1 MFWQID
7 LYCTSEEGESSWAL
21 AHGAALAGSANEAAA
36 ATASYES
43 TNGTVRRRDFSGA
56 SLQGFG

>member
-1 MFWQID
+1 MFWQIN

-21 AHGAALAGSANEAAA
+21 AHGAAPAGSANEAAA
-36 ATASYES
+36 AASYES
-43 TNGTVRRRDFSGA
+43 TNGTVRRREFSGA